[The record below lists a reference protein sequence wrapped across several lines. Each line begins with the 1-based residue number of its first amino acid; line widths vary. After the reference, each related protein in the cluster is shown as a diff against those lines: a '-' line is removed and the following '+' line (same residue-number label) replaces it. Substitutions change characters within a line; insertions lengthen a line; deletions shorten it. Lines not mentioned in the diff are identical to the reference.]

1 MRSLRATGTA
11 NMPGWLHEAGRVT
24 YRTFLDKSNMADFC
38 KPCMMDDVQGDL
50 FPKLHEA
57 EGAQRLQRGR

>member
-1 MRSLRATGTA
+1 
-11 NMPGWLHEAGRVT
+11 MPGWLHEAGRVT
-24 YRTFLDKSNMADFC
+24 YGTFLAKGNAADFG

-50 FPKLHEA
+50 LPKLHEA